1 MYYDALKTFVALAD
15 IKNFTKTAEYLH
27 ISQPSVSLHIKN
39 LETEFNTQLFLRSPK
54 SLKITPSGEIL
65 YDRAKQMLA
74 IYDQTK
80 SDILT
85 LQNEIKGKLLIG
97 ASFTIGEYVLPSL
110 LVTLQQKYPELDLE
124 VIIGNTDE
132 IVEAVQLLK
141 IDIGLIEGQTT
152 NKELIVEPFM
162 EDELLLVASPSHVLA
177 KKESITIQDLHNHTW
192 LTREEGSGTR
202 NYLLHILESNGI
214 NIKSLISISSNQGLK
229 EFMTQGIDG
238 LTLLSKNVIEHE
250 LKRGTLAVIRLE
262 DRVFKRSFSYVY
274 SPIMGSKKNTSMFI
288 KEINNKWHI

>member
-39 LETEFNTQLFLRSPK
+39 LENEFNTQLFLRSPK

-65 YDRAKQMLA
+65 YERAKQMLA

-85 LQNEIKGKLLIG
+85 LQNEISGKLLIG

-110 LVTLQQKYPELDLE
+110 LVTLQQQYPELDLE

-132 IVEAVQLLK
+132 IVEAVHSLK
-141 IDIGLIEGQTT
+141 VDIGLIEGQTT

-162 EDELLLVASPSHVLA
+162 EDELLLVASPSHVLV
-177 KKESITIQDLHNHTW
+177 KKESLTIQDLHNQTW

-202 NYLLHILESNGI
+202 NYLLHVLESNNI

-229 EFMTQGIDG
+229 EFMIQGTDG

-250 LKRGTLAVIRLE
+250 LKRKTLAVIQLE
-262 DRVFKRSFSYVY
+262 DHFFKRNFSYVY
-274 SPIMGSKKNTSMFI
+274 SSIMGNKKITSMFI
-288 KEINNKWHI
+288 KELKNKWPI

>member
-1 MYYDALKTFVALAD
+1 MYYDALKTFVALAE

-132 IVEAVQLLK
+132 VVEAVQLLK
-141 IDIGLIEGQTT
+141 VDIGLIEGKTT

-177 KKESITIQDLHNHTW
+177 QKESVTIQDLHNHTW

-202 NYLLHILESNGI
+202 NYLLHVLESNSI

-238 LTLLSKNVIEHE
+238 LTLLSKSVIKHE
-250 LKRGTLAVIRLE
+250 LKRGTLAVIPLE
-262 DRVFKRSFSYVY
+262 DRIFKRSFSYVY

-288 KEINNKWHI
+288 KAINNKWPI

>member
-110 LVTLQQKYPELDLE
+110 LVTLQQKYPELHLE
-124 VIIGNTDE
+124 VMIGNTDE
-132 IVEAVQLLK
+132 VVEAVQLLK

-152 NKELIVEPFM
+152 NKELIIEPFM

-177 KKESITIQDLHNHTW
+177 QKEIITIQDLHNHTW

-202 NYLLHILESNGI
+202 NYLLHVLESNSI

-238 LTLLSKNVIEHE
+238 LTLLSKSVIEHE
-250 LKRGTLAVIRLE
+250 LKRGTLTAIRLE
-262 DRVFKRSFSYVY
+262 DHIFKRSFSYVY

>member
-65 YDRAKQMLA
+65 YERAKQMLA

-85 LQNEIKGKLLIG
+85 LQNEISGKLLIG
-97 ASFTIGEYVLPSL
+97 ASFTIGEYLLPSL
-110 LVTLQQKYPELDLE
+110 LVTLQQQHPELDLE

-132 IVEAVQLLK
+132 IVEAVHSLK
-141 IDIGLIEGQTT
+141 VDIGLIEGQTT

-162 EDELLLVASPSHVLA
+162 EDELLLVASPSHVLV
-177 KKESITIQDLHNHTW
+177 KKESITIQDLHNHIW
-192 LTREEGSGTR
+192 LTREAGSGTR
-202 NYLLHILESNGI
+202 NYLLRVLESNSI

-229 EFMTQGIDG
+229 EFMLQGTDG

-250 LKRGTLAVIRLE
+250 LKRKTLAVIPLE
-262 DRVFKRSFSYVY
+262 DHIFKRNFSYVY
-274 SPIMGSKKNTSMFI
+274 SPIMGNKKITSMFI
-288 KEINNKWHI
+288 KEIKNKWPI

>member
-110 LVTLQQKYPELDLE
+110 LVTLQQKYPELHLE
-124 VIIGNTDE
+124 VMIGNTDE
-132 IVEAVQLLK
+132 VVEAVQLLK

-177 KKESITIQDLHNHTW
+177 QKEIITIQDLHNHTW

-202 NYLLHILESNGI
+202 NYLLHVLESNSI

-238 LTLLSKNVIEHE
+238 LTLLSKSVIEHE
-250 LKRGTLAVIRLE
+250 LKRGTLAAIRLE
-262 DRVFKRSFSYVY
+262 DHIFKRSFSYVY